1 MSEKFSSGTINP
13 KKQTNKHVSMQDDY
27 VFMQLKVRH
36 SSNFLYHGFAAKYFL
51 GIYLHSKPWN
61 QKETLWSMCTSI
73 SHDPMKLTFFAL
85 KFDFCVILFNPN
97 WYFTIF
103 LVTNMLFYSMQKS
116 AVEIL
121 IKIVPNNALKIFK
134 WPFALK
140 KCGTFF
146 LHIEN
151 LICYLINTG
160 IKH

>member
-27 VFMQLKVRH
+27 VYMQLKVRH

-73 SHDPMKLTFFAL
+73 CHDPMKLTFFAL
-85 KFDFCVILFNPN
+85 KFDFCVICLILIDL
-97 WYFTIF
+97 TIF

-140 KCGTFF
+140 ECGTF

-151 LICYLINTG
+151 LISY
-160 IKH
+160 